1 MSDTVAIKKQIKL
14 VEGEACK
21 LKKEREES
29 EAELVLVK
37 AVCLFCRFY
46 LILLVQEHTR
56 ILQELEQAKKERE
69 EAERT
74 AKESYEVRVKAQ
86 QEACVA
92 EEVRRKLER
101 LYLGNNNARSKTL
114 HCILTLSE
122 SLPKDAKKVLLELMN
137 APPKESF
144 GKPRLP
150 VDKSRQVNR
159 APEVL
164 CINQPRK

>member
-37 AVCLFCRFY
+37 A
-46 LILLVQEHTR
+46 EHTR

>member
-37 AVCLFCRFY
+37 A
-46 LILLVQEHTR
+46 EHTR

-92 EEVRRKLER
+92 EE
-101 LYLGNNNARSKTL
+101 N
-114 HCILTLSE
+114 LSQ
-122 SLPKDAKKVLLELMN
+122 KM
-137 APPKESF
+137 
-144 GKPRLP
+144 
-150 VDKSRQVNR
+150 
-159 APEVL
+159 
-164 CINQPRK
+164 PRKYSLN